1 MGLAMEILTGFVTA
15 PSTTFTSLTMASG
28 NTLTIKNTQLNSPI
42 YLLQSWSDQQ
52 TAGNVEIKSPKLHDN
67 VHGIRYFSVASEVK
81 PRLPFGIK
89 QPLFP
94 QDTLVV
100 QQTGSGTGGDI
111 ESCSL
116 VVWYQDLP
124 GQASMLTTRDYV
136 MARLVNLMG
145 VENTLALGTSGGY
158 SGEEAINAELDF
170 MKANTWYAL
179 VGYNVSVECQCVR
192 WRGPDTGN
200 LGVGGPGDELG
211 AQYLNDWFFRLNDE
225 YGIPTVPLINS
236 ANKSATLIDGAQ
248 DENGADTLVSHF
260 YAELKS
266 L

>member
-1 MGLAMEILTGFVTA
+1 MGLAMELLTGFVTA

-28 NTLTIKNTQLNSPI
+28 NTLTIKNASQNSAIWLTQA
-42 YLLQSWSDQQ
+42 WSDQQ
-52 TAGNVEIKSPKLHDN
+52 TAGNIEIKSPKLHDN
-67 VHGIRYFSVASEVK
+67 VHGIRYFSVASEVR
-81 PRLPFGIK
+81 PRLPWGGK
-89 QPLFP
+89 QLLFS

-100 QQTGSGTGGDI
+100 QQTGSGTAGDI
-111 ESCSL
+111 ESTSL
-116 VVWYQDLP
+116 LVWYADLP
-124 GQASMLTTRDYV
+124 GQAAMLTTRDYV
-136 MARLVNLMG
+136 MARMVNLMG

-179 VGYNVSVECQCVR
+179 LGYNVSVECQCVR

-211 AQYLNDWFFRLNDE
+211 GHYLNDWFVRLNQE
-225 YGIPTVPLINS
+225 YNLPTIPLFNS

-248 DENGADTLVSHF
+248 DENGADTLVSHY
-260 YAELKS
+260 YAELKG